1 MNDGGRNEPASL
13 MPRSVFEVVVMQ
25 LEVGPALPHNF
36 DGHVPD
42 KPSRGG
48 FQKCPTKWPHH
59 SIELALRPAAP
70 HDRPMPANPI
80 QSPDALSSVVPKEL
94 PESFFHGLSM
104 PNLPHAKANPQQI
117 KPNLQL
123 RAMALY
129 DVIIDDI
136 LTHPDTSLADT
147 ARRLGRSASTISL
160 VARSDF
166 FRARWHQRREKFN
179 EDLSFRLQ
187 TKMAAVAE
195 KSLDTTLAVLKKK
208 GDNIPLPV
216 LTELNS
222 SILDRLGYGVRPSA
236 SPTLAVQINN
246 SQNGSAPTPAQ
257 ATPDGLAKA
266 RDYLRMLEEANASS
280 GPSPGAA
287 ASLSRDGD
295 SAGPVVEGEAHRVES

>member
-1 MNDGGRNEPASL
+1 
-13 MPRSVFEVVVMQ
+13 MPRTGVLQ
-25 LEVGPALPHNF
+25 PRGVGAAPHNLA
-36 DGHVPD
+36 GHVPN

-48 FQKCPTKWPHH
+48 AKKCHGKWPHYAH
-59 SIELALRPAAP
+59 LLALAPAAAHP
-70 HDRPMPANPI
+70 CPMPANPI

-187 TKMAAVAE
+187 SKMAAVAE
-195 KSLDTTLAVLKKK
+195 KSLDTTLAVLEKK

-216 LTELNS
+216 LTELNNT
-222 SILDRLGYGVRPSA
+222 ILDRLGYGIRPVGA

-246 SQNGSAPTPAQ
+246 SQNGSAPTQPAQ
-257 ATPDGLAKA
+257 ASPEGLANA
-266 RDYLRMLEEANASS
+266 RNYLRMLEEANASS

-287 ASLSRDGD
+287 AALSRDGD
-295 SAGPVVEGEAHRVES
+295 CAGPVVEGEAHRVES